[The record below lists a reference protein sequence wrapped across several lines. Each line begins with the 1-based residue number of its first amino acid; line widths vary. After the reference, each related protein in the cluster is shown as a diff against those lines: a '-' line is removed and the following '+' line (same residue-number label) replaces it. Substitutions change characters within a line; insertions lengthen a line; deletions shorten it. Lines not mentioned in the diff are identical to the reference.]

1 MLKTYVWNSAKSL
14 GQANGSHENV
24 VTGYEIIDSHGNE
37 SVWT

>member
-1 MLKTYVWNSAKSL
+1 MLKTYVRNSAKSL

-24 VTGYEIIDSHGNE
+24 IGYEVTDSHGNE